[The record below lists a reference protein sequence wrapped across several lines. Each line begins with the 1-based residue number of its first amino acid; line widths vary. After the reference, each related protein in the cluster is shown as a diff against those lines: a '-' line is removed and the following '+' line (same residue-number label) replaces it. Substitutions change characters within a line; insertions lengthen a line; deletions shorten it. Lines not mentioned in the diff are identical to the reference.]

1 MEDAKGMKELAGKIS
16 SKGTLRLPGDK
27 TWEYVVQDG
36 QWMTRKVGT
45 DRFIPIASLKLQD
58 MMAAESKLDAAFP
71 SERGIGKPKEEEFPF
86 TFKAPEEEEKAM
98 EFPLPKG
105 MKAPEERFG
114 QIPPEEMQSLEVFS
128 IVEDKD
134 DPFEYMVRDGK
145 WVTRKKGQDKILT
158 LDSLPAD
165 KQLEAIQKL
174 DMNFPDVRTDE
185 QKADTYSKLAEVAL
199 ELPDA
204 NPMAERLAD
213 LSRSVMGN

>member
-71 SERGIGKPKEEEFPF
+71 SERGIGKPEVEAE
-86 TFKAPEEEEKAM
+86 AM

-105 MKAPEERFG
+105 MKMPEF
-114 QIPPEEMQSLEVFS
+114 PTPEVFS

-134 DPFEYMVRDGK
+134 DPFEYMVLDGK

-165 KQLEAIQKL
+165 KQLAAIQKL

-213 LSRSVMGN
+213 LSRSVMGD